1 MRPMTQLLARVVVY
15 FIFATSVSPIATAKD
30 IQKVFSETIKPST
43 NSSEEPTS
51 ENRRQNPKLT
61 LIVVDSESKRLI
73 TAKVKV
79 LDMMNKKT
87 LFARE
92 LGDTLKMNLV
102 ANGYYR
108 IVSKADS
115 HLFNEVE
122 LNLAKENLGSDIK
135 IILELSPIK
144 IGMKLQLK
152 EVFFETNS
160 AKMLDES
167 MAEIQEV
174 YELLWEH
181 PNLVVQI
188 AAHTDDTGTHDDN
201 MELSGR
207 RAQAIVE
214 VLKDKGVP
222 EKMLA
227 AKGHGETKP
236 IVPNT
241 TEENRQK
248 NRRVEFIVIDILQAP

>member
-1 MRPMTQLLARVVVY
+1 MKPMSQLLARVAVY
-15 FIFATSVSPIATAKD
+15 LMFTLSVSQIATAK
-30 IQKVFSETIKPST
+30 VSPEAIKTST
-43 NSSEEPTS
+43 DNSEETPP
-51 ENRRQNPKLT
+51 ENLRLT
-61 LIVVDSESKRLI
+61 LIVVDSETKKKI

-79 LDMMNKKT
+79 LDMLNKKV
-87 LFARE
+87 LFAKE
-92 LGDTLKMNLV
+92 LGDTLKLNL
-102 ANGYYR
+102 AAGGDYR

-122 LNLAKENLGSDIK
+122 FNLAKENLGPDVK
-135 IILELSPIK
+135 ITLELSPIK

-160 AKMLDES
+160 AKMLEES
-167 MAEIQEV
+167 LAEIQEV

-188 AAHTDDTGTHDDN
+188 AAHTDNTGTHDDN

-227 AKGHGETKP
+227 AKGYGETKP
-236 IVPNT
+236 LLPNT
-241 TEENRQK
+241 TEENKQK
-248 NRRVEFIVIDILQAP
+248 NRRVEFIVIDIL

>member
-1 MRPMTQLLARVVVY
+1 M
-15 FIFATSVSPIATAKD
+15 FAMSLSPIAMAKVSPD
-30 IQKVFSETIKPST
+30 AFLEVTKASFNNYEDTP
-43 NSSEEPTS
+43 P
-51 ENRRQNPKLT
+51 ENRRQNPRLT
-61 LIVVDSESKRLI
+61 LVVVDSETRKII

-79 LDMMNKKT
+79 LDMINKKV
-87 LFARE
+87 LFAKE

-102 ANGYYR
+102 AGGDYR

-122 LNLAKENLGSDIK
+122 LNLAKEKFGPEIK
-135 IILELSPIK
+135 ITLELSPIK
-144 IGMKLQLK
+144 VGMRLQLK

-160 AKMLDES
+160 AAMLEES

-227 AKGHGETKP
+227 AKGYGETKP
-236 IVPNT
+236 LAPNT

-248 NRRVEFIVIDILQAP
+248 NRRVEFIVLDIL

>member
-1 MRPMTQLLARVVVY
+1 MKPKLQPLALAAVCLM
-15 FIFATSVSPIATAKD
+15 FTMAVSQVAMAK
-30 IQKVFSETIKPST
+30 VSREAFLEVIKASIE
-43 NSSEEPTS
+43 NSEETPP
-51 ENRRQNPKLT
+51 ENRKQNPKLI
-61 LIVVDSESKRLI
+61 LVVVDSETRKLI

-79 LDMMNKKT
+79 LDMMNKKV
-87 LFARE
+87 LFAKD
-92 LGDTLKMNLV
+92 LGDTLKINLN
-102 ANGYYR
+102 AGGYYR

-122 LNLAKENLGSDIK
+122 LNLAKEKLGPDIK
-135 IILELSPIK
+135 ITLELSPIK
-144 IGMKLQLK
+144 VGMRLQLK

-167 MAEIQEV
+167 LAEIQEV

-227 AKGHGETKP
+227 AKGYGETKP
-236 IVPNT
+236 LAPNT

-248 NRRVEFIVIDILQAP
+248 NRRVEFIVLDIL

>member
-1 MRPMTQLLARVVVY
+1 MSQLLSRVAVCY
-15 FIFATSVSPIATAKD
+15 LITLSVSQIAVAK
-30 IQKVFSETIKPST
+30 ISLKTFSEVTTASI
-43 NSSEEPTS
+43 NNSEEAPP
-51 ENRRQNPKLT
+51 ENIKQNPKLT
-61 LIVVDSESKRLI
+61 LIVVDSETKKNI

-79 LDMMNKKT
+79 LDMLNKKV
-87 LFARE
+87 LLAKE
-92 LGDTLKMNLV
+92 LSDTLKLNL
-102 ANGYYR
+102 AAGGDYR

-122 LNLAKENLGSDIK
+122 FNLAKENLGPDIK
-135 IILELSPIK
+135 ITLELSPIK
-144 IGMKLQLK
+144 VGMKLQLK

-160 AKMLDES
+160 AKMLEES
-167 MAEIQEV
+167 LAEIQEV

-188 AAHTDDTGTHDDN
+188 AAHTDNSGTHDDN

-227 AKGHGETKP
+227 AKGYGEMKP
-236 IVPNT
+236 LLPNT
-241 TEENRQK
+241 TEENKQK
-248 NRRVEFIVIDILQAP
+248 NRRVEFIVIDIL

>member
-1 MRPMTQLLARVVVY
+1 MSQLLARVAVY
-15 FIFATSVSPIATAKD
+15 LMFTLSVSQIATAK
-30 IQKVFSETIKPST
+30 VSPEAIKTST
-43 NSSEEPTS
+43 DNSEETPP
-51 ENRRQNPKLT
+51 ENLRLT
-61 LIVVDSESKRLI
+61 LIVVDSETKKKI

-79 LDMMNKKT
+79 LDMLNKKV
-87 LFARE
+87 LFAKE
-92 LGDTLKMNLV
+92 LGDTLKLNL
-102 ANGYYR
+102 AAGGDYR

-122 LNLAKENLGSDIK
+122 FNLAKENLGPDVK
-135 IILELSPIK
+135 ITLELSPIK

-160 AKMLDES
+160 AKMLEES
-167 MAEIQEV
+167 LAEIQEV

-188 AAHTDDTGTHDDN
+188 AAHTDNTGTHDDN

-227 AKGHGETKP
+227 AKGYGETKP
-236 IVPNT
+236 LLPNT
-241 TEENRQK
+241 TEENKQK
-248 NRRVEFIVIDILQAP
+248 NRRVEFIVIDIL

>member
-1 MRPMTQLLARVVVY
+1 MFTL
-15 FIFATSVSPIATAKD
+15 SVSQIATAK
-30 IQKVFSETIKPST
+30 VSPEAIKTST
-43 NSSEEPTS
+43 DNSEETPP
-51 ENRRQNPKLT
+51 ENLRLT
-61 LIVVDSESKRLI
+61 LIVVDSETKKKI

-79 LDMMNKKT
+79 LDMLNKKV
-87 LFARE
+87 LFAKE
-92 LGDTLKMNLV
+92 LGDTLKLNL
-102 ANGYYR
+102 AAGGDYR

-122 LNLAKENLGSDIK
+122 FNLAKENLGPDVK
-135 IILELSPIK
+135 ITLELSPIK

-160 AKMLDES
+160 AKMLEES
-167 MAEIQEV
+167 LAEIQEV

-188 AAHTDDTGTHDDN
+188 AAHTDNTGTHDDN

-227 AKGHGETKP
+227 AKGYGETKP
-236 IVPNT
+236 LLPNT
-241 TEENRQK
+241 TEENKQK
-248 NRRVEFIVIDILQAP
+248 NRRVEFIVIDIL